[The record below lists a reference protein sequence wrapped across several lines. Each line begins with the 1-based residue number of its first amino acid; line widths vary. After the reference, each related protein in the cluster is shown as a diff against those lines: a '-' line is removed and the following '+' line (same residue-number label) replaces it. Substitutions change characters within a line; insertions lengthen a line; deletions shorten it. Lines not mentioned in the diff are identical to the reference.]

1 MRAPRAEE
9 CGGRAHRGQPGSEAI
24 SYLAVYIGI
33 TQFFF
38 VTTWTVY
45 VVYLPQLAAQ
55 AGLPKHWVPWILMA
69 DQLVFALTDVLTG
82 YWLDRVRAAL
92 ARIGGWM
99 LGVAAISGVAFLV
112 LPFAGASGGV
122 LLAAIAVWAVTS
134 AALRS
139 PPWVLL
145 SRHAVTP
152 SIPWLSTLVLSGTAL
167 ASALAPYLGIALRG
181 VDPRVP
187 FVVSSVVLVATVAGL
202 ALAERRLSGGTV
214 SAGTGSEPQATPLP
228 TPPPALFF
236 LALLLLALGVQVHYA
251 LNSAPRYLQLAPPA
265 ELAYLMPVFWI
276 GFNLVMF
283 PAAGLVKR
291 MGPADAM
298 ALAAAAGGIATLLAA
313 VASDLK
319 VLVAAQ
325 FLAGG
330 CWGAASVAAYSAA
343 VALGR
348 TGREGRFLGTLFAV
362 LAFAVAARVATAGSG
377 AAQLPTL
384 SALLPW
390 LPEVAW
396 LLAALLILRA
406 RRSFRPG

>member
-1 MRAPRAEE
+1 VRRAQHGPA
-9 CGGRAHRGQPGSEAI
+9 GSEAI

-112 LPFAGASGGV
+112 LPFAGASSGV

-145 SRHAVTP
+145 SRHAATP

-187 FVVSSVVLVATVAGL
+187 FAVSSAVLVATVAGL

-228 TPPPALFF
+228 TPPLPTPPPALFF
-236 LALLLLALGVQVHYA
+236 VSLLLLALGVQVHYA

-265 ELAYLMPVFWI
+265 ELAYLMPVFWV

-283 PAAGLVKR
+283 PAAGVVKR

-319 VLVAAQ
+319 VLVAGQ

-362 LAFAVAARVATAGSG
+362 LAFAVAARVAAAGSG

-396 LLAALLILRA
+396 LLAALLLLRA
-406 RRSFRPG
+406 TRSFRPG